1 MKPAFVSPG
10 DLSPDDLAAWRDLA
24 ARSVQPNPLF
34 EPECVV
40 PAVQHLA
47 GRDAVLLA
55 VAEEGGRW
63 YACVPLS
70 PAPAWRRL
78 RRPVLTS
85 AVRRM
90 IYDGTPLV
98 DAERSVESLT
108 TLLRG
113 LRAAARG
120 DRPGL
125 VVLDWVDDGPA
136 AADLRQASRSAGTVH
151 RSYEVWERPMVLRD
165 RSATAGQVHSA
176 KFLRNLRRLRRRLA
190 SAEGGEVRL
199 TDRSATEDAVQLLL
213 AMESGG
219 YKGATGV
226 AADAVPG
233 EREWFTAMCDG
244 FREQGRLHV
253 YTLDAGPRVVA
264 VNLLVRGHEGL
275 FSLKAAYDE
284 TFADYSPGVQLHL
297 DVIDHVLDRTDVE
310 WIDTCTY
317 AGNETLLR
325 LYPDR
330 RTVASLVVAT
340 GGVADR
346 SALRAVTAARSALG
360 RTRRANGRMTGSA
373 ASSAAPSGRRAVA
386 AVATA
391 VR

>member
-1 MKPAFVSPG
+1 MRFALVSPG
-10 DLSPDDLAAWRDLA
+10 DLSAGDLAAWRDLA
-24 ARSVQPNPLF
+24 SRAVQPNPLF
-34 EPECVV
+34 EPECLV
-40 PAVQHLA
+40 PAVRSLA
-47 GRDAVLLA
+47 GREELLLA

-63 YACVPLS
+63 YACIPLC

-108 TLLRG
+108 SLLRG

-136 AADLRQASRSAGTVH
+136 AADLQRASRSAGTVY
-151 RSYEVWERPMVLRD
+151 RAYEVWERPMVLRRD
-165 RSATAGQVHSA
+165 QSDYRAGHSR
-176 KFLRNLRRLRRRLA
+176 KFLYNTRRLRRRLA
-190 SAEGGEVRL
+190 ADEGGEVRL
-199 TDRSATEDAVQLLL
+199 TDRSATADAVQLLL

-219 YKGATGV
+219 YKGENGV
-226 AADAVPG
+226 AVATVRG
-233 EREWFTAMCDG
+233 EPEWFAAMCDS
-244 FREQGRLHV
+244 FRAEGRLHL
-253 YTLDAGPRVVA
+253 YTLDAGPRAVA
-264 VNLLVRGHEGL
+264 AQLLVRGQQGL
-275 FSLKAAYDE
+275 FLLKTVYDE
-284 TFADYSPGVQLHL
+284 AFAAYSPGVQLHL
-297 DVIDHVLDRTDVE
+297 DVIDHVHGATDAE

-330 RTVASLVVAT
+330 HSVASLVVAT

-346 SALRAVTAARSALG
+346 SALWAVTAARSALG
-360 RTRRANGRMTGSA
+360 RTRRTSGRITGSA